1 MFEMLNRKLRKVE
14 YKLYKY
20 KKRLFSIVFSID
32 EYKFSI
38 FFSSIFKLI
47 FFNVFIAET
56 LSSRF

>member
-20 KKRLFSIVFSID
+20 KKRLFSID